1 MSFQAARAGFRCPF
15 CGRGGRI
22 LTNTVIEVKRRIEI
36 AKTLQFAK
44 PGRAETMTK
53 QFPVI
58 AVVSFSFAML
68 FACSDEQP
76 VAQKPNPFF
85 AEFNQPVD
93 YAAVMASDLT
103 AYAETVLAN
112 VTSAADAIRTEE
124 QPDFDNV
131 IAAFDRIN
139 RELLVAANNS
149 WMLYW
154 VSPDAATRDAGLEAY
169 KQLDAWRVALYSDK
183 AIYDRVIAIS
193 ENAELSGTAA
203 KLVADLIRDM
213 RHTGVGLAPDALARF
228 IELNEEINDLT
239 TQYSSNMNSDA
250 STLLIDEA
258 GARGLP
264 ENFKAKYATADGKY
278 EIPVI
283 SANRGP
289 VLSNADDQ
297 NTRRSFATLYANR
310 AVEQNLDILDRLVAR
325 RDELGK
331 LMGHRSYA
339 DYHLE
344 VNMAKTPQNVWSF
357 LDDLT
362 ARTAAKATADLA
374 QLRQYRQQH
383 DGVPLDTEMPPWD
396 INYYRNAILK
406 TEYGVDNEKIRE
418 YLPLAG
424 ALTGMMDF
432 YQDLLGLEFHAVA
445 SPSVWHEEVEL
456 YEVYENGQLA
466 GRFYLDLFPRPNKES
481 WFYGVGLT
489 PGSAQAE
496 GYEIPV
502 AMLLGNFTRPTAEL
516 PSLITHSELN
526 TLFHE
531 FGHIMADMSYK
542 GPYSL
547 QSQSRADF
555 AEAMS
560 QIFENWIW
568 NYDVLKTFAK
578 HYQTGEV
585 LPEETLRKMLAAKN
599 VSSGLTAQRSLELA
613 VYDLTLYNKYDA
625 DSPMPTDEIW
635 SAIADRFA
643 YSNYIAG
650 THPQASW
657 IHINTHPVYYY
668 GYLWSEVYAQDMF
681 TQFEEHGLKDK
692 STGLRYRQLILAN
705 GTQRPIDESVEEF
718 LGRPSNNE
726 AYVRSLGLD

>member
-1 MSFQAARAGFRCPF
+1 MMKTQLSPSRCIVLAFAAVLIGACAEDSPDAPRA
-15 CGRGGRI
+15 
-22 LTNTVIEVKRRIEI
+22 
-36 AKTLQFAK
+36 
-44 PGRAETMTK
+44 
-53 QFPVI
+53 
-58 AVVSFSFAML
+58 
-68 FACSDEQP
+68 
-76 VAQKPNPFF
+76 NPFF
-85 AEFNQPVD
+85 AEFNEPLD
-93 YAAVMASDLT
+93 YAAVSADDLS
-103 AYAETVLAN
+103 AFADAVLADA
-112 VTSAADAIRTEE
+112 SAAADAIRSEE
-124 QPDFDNV
+124 LPDFDNV

-139 RELLVAANNS
+139 RDVSVAANNS

-169 KQLDAWRVALYSDK
+169 KQLNTWSVALYSDK
-183 AIYDRVIAIS
+183 AIFDKVLAAS
-193 ENAELSGTAA
+193 AAGELSGTAA
-203 KLVADLIRDM
+203 TLVADLVRTM
-213 RHTGVGLAPDALARF
+213 RHTGVDLAADAKARF
-228 IELNEEINDLT
+228 IALNEEINDLT
-239 TQYSSNMNSDA
+239 TQYSSNMNGDT
-250 STLLIDEA
+250 STLIVDEA

-264 ENFKAKYATADGKY
+264 DNFKAKYAVADGKY

-289 VLSNADDQ
+289 VLNNADDE
-297 NTRRSFATLYANR
+297 NTRRAFATLYANR
-310 AVEQNLDILDRLVAR
+310 AADQNLAILDTLVAR

-331 LMGHRSYA
+331 LMGHASYA

-344 VNMAKTPQNVWSF
+344 VNMAQTPGNVWRF

-362 ARTAAKATADLA
+362 ARTAAKAAADLL
-374 QLRQYRQQH
+374 QLKRYREEQY
-383 DGVPLDTEMPPWD
+383 GVPTDAAMQPWD
-396 INYYRNAILK
+396 ISYYRNAILK
-406 TEYGVDNEKIRE
+406 TEFGVDGEKIRE

-432 YQDLLGLEFHAVA
+432 YQDLLGLEFRAVA
-445 SPSVWHEEVEL
+445 APSVWHEEVEL
-456 YEVYENGQLA
+456 YEVYEDGALA

-489 PGSAQAE
+489 PGNARAE
-496 GYEIPV
+496 GYEVPV
-502 AMLLGNFTRPTAEL
+502 SMLLGNFTRPTADL

-542 GPYSL
+542 GRYSL
-547 QSQSRADF
+547 QSNSRADF

-568 NYDVLKTFAK
+568 DYDVLKSFAK
-578 HYQTGEV
+578 HYETGEV
-585 LPEETLRKMLAAKN
+585 LPQEMLQKMLAAKN
-599 VSSGLTAQRSLELA
+599 VSSGLSAQRSLESA
-613 VYDLTLYNKYDA
+613 VYDMTLYNKYDA
-625 DSPMPTDEIW
+625 ADPMPTDDIW
-635 SAIADRFA
+635 GANAHRFV

-650 THPQASW
+650 THPQANW

-681 TQFEEHGLKDK
+681 TQFEKNGLRDRA
-692 STGLRYRQLILAN
+692 TGMRYRQLILAN
-705 GTQRPIDESVEEF
+705 GTQRPIDEAVEEF